1 MDSVYLYGYLCFA
14 VDYSG
19 TTPPVG
25 TGELINLGKD
35 TYTPEPA
42 PADSK
47 QDKTSFTPLFVTLTF
62 KS

>member
-1 MDSVYLYGYLCFA
+1 MMDSVYLYGYLCFA

-25 TGELINLGKD
+25 TGELINLGTD
-35 TYTPEPA
+35 SYTPEPA

-47 QDKTSFTPLFVTLTF
+47 QD
-62 KS
+62 